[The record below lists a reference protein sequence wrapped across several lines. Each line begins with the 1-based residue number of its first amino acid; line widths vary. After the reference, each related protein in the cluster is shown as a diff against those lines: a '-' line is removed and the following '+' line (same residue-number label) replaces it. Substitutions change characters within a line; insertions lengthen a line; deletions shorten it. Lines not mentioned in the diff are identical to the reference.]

1 MLHRDGW
8 IDRVCEG
15 REIAGIGGHDGGA
28 ITGAAGCARRPA
40 VTEFVPGYEVN
51 SLFGIGAPRGTP
63 TDIIQKLNWEI
74 RVALADPKV
83 DARVAELGG
92 TVHATSP
99 AEFGKLL
106 AAETEKWAQV
116 IRTAHITPD

>member
-1 MLHRDGW
+1 
-8 IDRVCEG
+8 
-15 REIAGIGGHDGGA
+15 
-28 ITGAAGCARRPA
+28 
-40 VTEFVPGYEVN
+40 VPGYEVN